1 MKARPPGPGGLFA
14 KEKGLLCM
22 SERKTQLTRVAK
34 PEQTNPSSGKTLTV
48 TISAPVHTGQRFRE
62 DSAAPVIARAARELA
77 RQLADYVDPDQVTV
91 AVSYDYPQWKQ
102 VYGPDR
108 PA

>member
-1 MKARPPGPGGLFA
+1 MTGSKAR
-14 KEKGLLCM
+14 
-22 SERKTQLTRVAK
+22 LTRMAK

-48 TISAPVHTGQRFRE
+48 TISAPVRSGQRVRE

-77 RQLADYVDPDQVTV
+77 RQLADYLDPDQVTV

-102 VYGPDR
+102 VYEPGR